1 MKEGAEPGLRS
12 LSSGRALR
20 SRWDVAQPGDIKRD
34 SAGLISAPG
43 RYHLKCGWDSGD
55 GQRNDKGLGCGISS
69 TLEIVGYRGTGH
81 NASIGLQRS
90 DDVGREGIAV
100 SRGDYAVELHGIDA
114 GLIDG
119 KVWAAVGVGN
129 VRAVTE
135 CVAVEFQR
143 ITGDAGLRGGGVGRQ
158 QADRWGGP
166 GWALGNGKVQ
176 DGALGGAGIAYSGIG
191 TRIARRYGTD
201 S

>member
-1 MKEGAEPGLRS
+1 MKEGAELRLRS

-20 SRWDVAQPGDIKRD
+20 SRGDVAQPGDIECNG
-34 SAGLISAPG
+34 AGLISAPG

-55 GQRNDKGLGCGISS
+55 GQRNSKGLRCGISS
-69 TLEIVGYRGTGH
+69 TLEIVGHRGTRH
-81 NASIGLQRS
+81 NTSIGFQRS

-100 SRGDYAVELHGIDA
+100 SRGDNTVELHGIDA
-114 GLIDG
+114 GLIDS
-119 KVWAAVGVGN
+119 KVRTAGGMGN

-135 CVAVEFQR
+135 CVAVKLQR
-143 ITGDAGLRGGGVGRQ
+143 IAGGAGLRGRGVGRQ

-176 DGALGGAGIAYSGIG
+176 DGVLGGAGIAYSGIG
-191 TRIARRYGTD
+191 ARIARRYGTD